1 MGLANLTVVINR
13 SEVLMHKPT
22 PLPPGVITFQ
32 TRQLDTQRTALCLP
46 SFARISR
53 YDFRHWPLATRA
65 QARGLLRQT
74 TQECAAALS
83 ATTARRI
90 ELWPEDSALRS
101 TRPGELLYAD
111 ERTLK
116 RARFDAAAFAAA
128 GGDLLAFGHGVAR
141 HAGDT
146 REVTFAAEH
155 YPEDGALAWW
165 TFFIEIDPRF
175 VMTLDAVYPFGLALA
190 EATARLRTL
199 RRRWLFATFPEK
211 GVPARAALRRRRC
224 ASRRA
229 APGSADEPAS

>member
-1 MGLANLTVVINR
+1 
-13 SEVLMHKPT
+13 MHDAT
-22 PLPPGVITFQ
+22 SLPPGVIAFQ
-32 TRQLDTQRTALCLP
+32 TRQIDPQRTALCLP

-53 YDFRHWPLATRA
+53 LDFWQWPLATRA

-74 TQECAAALS
+74 AQECAAALA

-111 ERTLK
+111 ERALQ
-116 RARFDAAAFAAA
+116 RAGFDAAAFAAA

-146 REVTFAAEH
+146 REVTFVTEL

-165 TFFIEIDPRF
+165 IFFLEIDPRF
-175 VMTLDAVYPFGLALA
+175 ILTLEAVYPFGLAPA
-190 EATARLRTL
+190 AAAARLREL
-199 RRRWLFATFPEK
+199 RRRWLGGPRR
-211 GVPARAALRRRRC
+211 GGPARRGAAAAPGVRRC
-224 ASRRA
+224 AVRHGGPGA
-229 APGSADEPAS
+229 AGAP